1 MYLFYVVTFYKQSLL
16 SFARLPVLIVVQK
29 IQKRVQLRKLH
40 LSGCN
45 VLPRQQKAT
54 ALAVDECVYSRDSA
68 PLSAAVREANRRN
81 QVEPRGQARGAPLD
95 TDPVKSICF
104 FIKNQFIMRTEPWLL

>member
-29 IQKRVQLRKLH
+29 IQKRVQLRKLP

-45 VLPRQQKAT
+45 ILPRLQKAT
-54 ALAVDECVYSRDSA
+54 ALAVDECAYSRDVA
-68 PLSAAVREANRRN
+68 PLSPAVRETTWRN
-81 QVEPRGQARGAPLD
+81 QVEPHGQARGVPLD
-95 TDPVKSICF
+95 TDPVQSICF
-104 FIKNQFIMRTEPWLL
+104 FIKNQFIMCAEPWLL

>member
-1 MYLFYVVTFYKQSLL
+1 
-16 SFARLPVLIVVQK
+16 
-29 IQKRVQLRKLH
+29 VQLRKLH

-45 VLPRQQKAT
+45 VLPRPQKAT
-54 ALAVDECVYSRDSA
+54 ALAVDECAYCRGVA
-68 PLSAAVREANRRN
+68 PLSAAVREATWRN
-81 QVEPRGQARGAPLD
+81 QVEPHGQARGVPPD